1 MSDTNEIANLVTG
14 LEVMS
19 VKFSSLE
26 EKLSSL
32 DKKIDELIDK
42 FTGQLEN
49 NAVLNEKIQRVET
62 ENSNMDRRVA
72 RLERDLIEAR
82 LSLTDATATWKA
94 KVGFGAVGGAVVTA
108 LIELTKIFN

>member
-42 FTGQLEN
+42 
-49 NAVLNEKIQRVET
+49 
-62 ENSNMDRRVA
+62 
-72 RLERDLIEAR
+72 
-82 LSLTDATATWKA
+82 
-94 KVGFGAVGGAVVTA
+94 
-108 LIELTKIFN
+108 